1 MNVEELLDSSFRS
14 SSSGLE
20 IYHRVLSREGE
31 RDGMGWV
38 GVGGGGR
45 GLHLSGVNVVQT

>member
-20 IYHRVLSREGE
+20 IYHRVLSREGD
-31 RDGMGWV
+31 RDGRGRE
-38 GVGGGGR
+38 GGGACIS
-45 GLHLSGVNVVQT
+45 LV